1 VLALFLVELFSPLLS
16 LGVVPSIFKLAYITL
31 LLLLKTA
38 DLEPVDAKSY
48 RPISN
53 LTLLTKLLERL
64 VARQLLDYFTT
75 SKLLLGCRAPIEL
88 TTRRRWRF

>member
-1 VLALFLVELFSPLLS
+1 VLALFLVELFNPLLA
-16 LGVVPSIFKLAYITL
+16 LGVVPYIFTSAYIT
-31 LLLLKTA
+31 LLLKTA

-88 TTRRRWRF
+88 TTRRR